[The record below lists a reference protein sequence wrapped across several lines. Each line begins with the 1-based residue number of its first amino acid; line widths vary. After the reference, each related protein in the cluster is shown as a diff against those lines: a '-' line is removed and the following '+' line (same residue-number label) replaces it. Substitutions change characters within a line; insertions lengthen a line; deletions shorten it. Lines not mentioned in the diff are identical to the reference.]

1 MKTEGEFIQNI
12 SQKEECRQ
20 ETIKNN
26 MKKQLCL
33 MKDRLSG
40 ANDWLLGIPE
50 GDKRDVRKR

>member
-1 MKTEGEFIQNI
+1 
-12 SQKEECRQ
+12 
-20 ETIKNN
+20 